1 MSSSAFDSALAPA
14 RCGLLHRSRL
24 AAWAVVMLLAGAT
37 SVAAGPSVMLA
48 EPTNGATVSS
58 PVKLRFVLQGMTLAP
73 AGDVVA
79 NSGHHHLLI
88 DTGPVSVGEVI
99 PSDATHLHFGDAQS
113 EAEVSLSPG
122 LHKLTVQFGD
132 GAHRSYGPAMSQTIT
147 VMVK

>member
-1 MSSSAFDSALAPA
+1 MRWSRPAF
-14 RCGLLHRSRL
+14 L
-24 AAWAVVMLLAGAT
+24 AATLFACAAAAAAAS
-37 SVAAGPSVMLA
+37 SVRFA

-99 PSDATHLHFGDAQS
+99 PSDATHLHFGDGRT
-113 EAEVSLSPG
+113 EAEVALPPG

>member
-1 MSSSAFDSALAPA
+1 
-14 RCGLLHRSRL
+14 
-24 AAWAVVMLLAGAT
+24 MLLAGAT
-37 SVAAGPSVMLA
+37 AVAAGPSVMLA
-48 EPTNGATVSS
+48 APTDGATVSS

-88 DTGPVSVGEVI
+88 DTGPVSVGVSVGEVI
-99 PSDATHLHFGDAQS
+99 PSDATHLHFGDGQS